1 MTGENFLNET
11 ENFLKACKK
20 YNVELKL
27 VDGAIAVLG
36 DSKHAQNARRSL
48 DSSKELTAGVI
59 ELLRERA
66 AKEQAQAKP
75 QTSQT
80 ENNLKIFE
88 FANDKQVRV
97 VINEQ
102 DGEPW
107 FVAKDVCEILEF
119 GNYRQALTTHLDEDE
134 KGVQKMDT
142 PGGMQDMSVINESG
156 LYTLVMRSNKP
167 EAKKFRKW
175 VTSEVLPSIRKTGM
189 YATPAKVEDI
199 LNNPDVF
206 IETLKAFKA
215 EREKRIELEAK
226 AELDA
231 PKVLFADSVAA
242 SETSILIGD
251 LAKLI
256 KQNGVNIGQNK
267 LFEFLRSNGWLIS
280 RKGTSYNMPSQKGME
295 RGFFEIKERTINNS
309 DGSIRITRTPK
320 VTGKGQVYFV
330 NLFLHDCRDLEAAI

>member
-1 MTGENFLNET
+1 M
-11 ENFLKACKK
+11 
-20 YNVELKL
+20 
-27 VDGAIAVLG
+27 
-36 DSKHAQNARRSL
+36 
-48 DSSKELTAGVI
+48 
-59 ELLRERA
+59 
-66 AKEQAQAKP
+66 
-75 QTSQT
+75 
-80 ENNLKIFE
+80 
-88 FANDKQVRV
+88 RV
-97 VINEQ
+97 VINES
-102 DGEPW
+102 DNEPW
-107 FVAKDVCEILEF
+107 FVAKDVCEIL
-119 GNYRQALTTHLDEDE
+119 GLADTHTALRTLDEDE
-134 KGVQKMDT
+134 KGRQILPT
-142 PGGMQDMSVINESG
+142 LGEEQDMSVINESG

-167 EAKKFRKW
+167 EAKKFRTW

-199 LNNPDVF
+199 LNNLDVF

-320 VTGKGQVYFV
+320 VTGRGQIYFIE
-330 NLFLHDCRDLEAAI
+330 LLLRGRRDLEAAI

>member
-1 MTGENFLNET
+1 MTVKEFLENCDVLGLKLGLKAGAISITGEREFIED
-11 ENFLKACKK
+11 AH
-20 YNVELKL
+20 YELK
-27 VDGAIAVLG
+27 
-36 DSKHAQNARRSL
+36 H
-48 DSSKELTAGVI
+48 SKELTAGVTAI
-59 ELLRERA
+59 LRERA

-102 DGEPW
+102 EGEPW

-142 PGGMQDMSVINESG
+142 PGGMQDMTIVSESG
-156 LYTLVMRSNKP
+156 LYTLIMRSNKP

-199 LNNPDVF
+199 LNNPDAF

>member
-1 MTGENFLNET
+1 M
-11 ENFLKACKK
+11 
-20 YNVELKL
+20 V
-27 VDGAIAVLG
+27 
-36 DSKHAQNARRSL
+36 
-48 DSSKELTAGVI
+48 
-59 ELLRERA
+59 
-66 AKEQAQAKP
+66 
-75 QTSQT
+75 
-80 ENNLKIFE
+80 NNLKIFE
-88 FANDKQVRV
+88 FASDKQLRV

-142 PGGMQDMSVINESG
+142 PGGMQDMTIISESG
-156 LYTLVMRSNKP
+156 LYTLIMRSNKP

-320 VTGKGQVYFV
+320 VTGRGQIYFIE
-330 NLFLHDCRDLEAAI
+330 LLLRGRRDLEAAI